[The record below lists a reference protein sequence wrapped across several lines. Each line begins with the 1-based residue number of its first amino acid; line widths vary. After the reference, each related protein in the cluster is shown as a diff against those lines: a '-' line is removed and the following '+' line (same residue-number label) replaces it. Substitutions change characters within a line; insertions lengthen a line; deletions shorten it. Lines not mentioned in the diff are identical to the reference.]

1 MTEALTHV
9 LDTPYKKEVVNP
21 ADVLRHH
28 KEWLDQVGPTLRN
41 SPAYA
46 RQHELLTSLD
56 GRKPVIILSG
66 PYVKEGSKDPLYAME
81 FNKEALVAAY
91 DLEKAKV
98 FVLIVSPDDIV
109 RLSQEVSRK
118 TETYLQNKEKL
129 RDVDRYLYE
138 GYDIA

>member
-46 RQHELLTSLD
+46 RQHELLTGLD

-66 PYVKEGSKDPLYAME
+66 PYDKGLYAME

-118 TETYLQNKEKL
+118 TETYLQSKEKL
-129 RDVDRYLYE
+129 RDADRYLYE